1 MKTPDEIK
9 HGLECCYSPVE
20 PMLRCEDCPY
30 HGSIVCK
37 MRLHIDA
44 LTIIRQ
50 LEARQTVAWTP
61 VAAVLPK
68 PGERVLICL
77 ENGFVGEGYLMHK
90 GKWGRYDE
98 LGSVEE
104 IFHCSVVGW
113 MPMPESMKGEAE

>member
-9 HGLECCYSPVE
+9 RGLECHAKGECNAT
-20 PMLRCEDCPY
+20 CPY
-30 HGSIVCK
+30 FAMQNGCSPHFI
-37 MRLHIDA
+37 LDA
-44 LTIIRQ
+44 LTRIRQ
-50 LEARQTVAWTP
+50 LEARQTVEWIP
-61 VAAVLPK
+61 VSARLPA

-104 IFHCSVVGW
+104 IFHCSVSHW
-113 MPMPESMKGEAE
+113 MPMPKAKQEETENE